1 MRRLPVYILLDTSG
15 SMQGEPIEAVN
26 SGMET
31 LIGALRQDPYALET
45 VYMTI
50 ITFDAEAKT
59 ILPLTALEDVVLPQ
73 ITTPRSGPT
82 HMGLALETLGRQVS
96 SDIIKSTDEAKGD
109 WAPYLFVMTDGKPSD
124 TQLYQEQCVAMRKL
138 GFANIIGCAAGPKA
152 REDDLRPLCDHV
164 LRLDTM
170 DGSAFSQLFKWVSEV
185 IASGNKSLGSNASAK
200 LPPPPPEINVVL

>member
-1 MRRLPVYILLDTSG
+1 MRRLPVYMLLDTSG

-45 VYMTI
+45 VHMTV
-50 ITFDAEAKT
+50 ITFDAEAKVVVPMT
-59 ILPLTALEDVVLPQ
+59 PLEDMILPR

-82 HMGLALETLGRQVS
+82 HLGLALETVGRLVR
-96 SDIIKSTDEAKGD
+96 DDVIKGTEDAKGD

-124 TQLYQEQCVAMRKL
+124 TQVYQEQCAAMRAL

-152 REDDLRPLCDHV
+152 REEDLKPLCDHV
-164 LRLDTM
+164 VRLDTM
-170 DGSAFSQLFKWVSEV
+170 DSGAFAKLFQWVSEV
-185 IASGNKSLGSNASAK
+185 LASGNRSTGTTRTND